1 MRNVVLLLF
10 PLPNS
15 LPVFL
20 CSFFRQPLHPSTRWW
35 KIPQRGD
42 NILGSTEFHDVSKV
56 YIHIYIY
63 RFSLSS
69 KCWFLRLPD
78 SSICVSCGHG
88 SSIGYY
94 PKPPSATKKKQNLQV
109 AVAGYHFLNHIPIMA
124 IPYCVISTLFWSH
137 LNGHP
142 WPYLCGEA
150 IQIIIKMAFAAGVA
164 RVWCGT
170 KGLLSTP
177 ATSAVIRCRGG
188 KGYEPFGGGAM
199 RSNGFHGEATRDR

>member
-1 MRNVVLLLF
+1 MENTAARRQHTWVNRIPWCVQ
-10 PLPNS
+10 S
-15 LPVFL
+15 LY
-20 CSFFRQPLHPSTRWW
+20 T
-35 KIPQRGD
+35 
-42 NILGSTEFHDVSKV
+42 
-56 YIHIYIY
+56 YIYIY
-63 RFSLSS
+63 RFFFFF